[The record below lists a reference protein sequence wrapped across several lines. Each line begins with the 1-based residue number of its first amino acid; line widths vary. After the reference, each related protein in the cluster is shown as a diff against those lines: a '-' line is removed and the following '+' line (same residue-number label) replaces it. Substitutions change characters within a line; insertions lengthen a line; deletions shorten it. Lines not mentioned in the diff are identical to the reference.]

1 MLLITS
7 QKAGINTRKNI
18 ERVYNMYVELVENNL
33 ADAYLIE
40 NVLTFI
46 PHYQS
51 NQFILDTEIGTRY
64 FSMYNYTVETISSET
79 GIEIFYIDND
89 LNIQKIV
96 SKYVINIQEYYIVLI
111 NDTETIIENVIMMKE
126 VIDNVN

>member
-1 MLLITS
+1 MLLIAN

-18 ERVYNMYVELVENNL
+18 ERAYNMYVELAENNL
-33 ADAYLIE
+33 AQEYLIE

-64 FSMYNYTVETISSET
+64 FSMYNYTDETISSET

-89 LNIQKIV
+89 LNIQKITGN
-96 SKYVINIQEYYIVLI
+96 YVIVTQEYYIVLI

-126 VIDNVN
+126 VIDNAN

>member
-1 MLLITS
+1 MLLIAS

-18 ERVYNMYVELVENNL
+18 ERGYNMYVEIVENTL
-33 ADAYLIE
+33 AQAYTIE

-64 FSMYNYTVETISSET
+64 FSMDNYTDETISSET
-79 GIEIFYIDND
+79 DIEIFYIDND
-89 LNIQKIV
+89 LNIQKITGN
-96 SKYVINIQEYYIVLI
+96 YVIAMQEYYIVLI
-111 NDTETIIENVIMMKE
+111 NDTETFIENVIMMKE
-126 VIDNVN
+126 VIS

>member
-1 MLLITS
+1 
-7 QKAGINTRKNI
+7 
-18 ERVYNMYVELVENNL
+18 MYVELVENNL
-33 ADAYLIE
+33 AQAYLIE

-46 PHYQS
+46 PHHQS

-64 FSMYNYTVETISSET
+64 FSMYNYTVETISNET

-111 NDTETIIENVIMMKE
+111 KDTETIIENVIMMKE
-126 VIDNVN
+126 VRTWYL